1 MRQPRHVSA
10 SPDRRNVKVKECMKP
25 AAFEYVRPKSLAE
38 AVGILSEATGDAQ
51 VDAQVMAG
59 GQSLV
64 AMMNLRV
71 AAPDLLIDIA
81 RLDELRAVSETSDHV
96 VLGACVTHAAIEDGL
111 VPDPSRGLMPDVASN
126 LAYRAVRTRGTLGGS
141 LALSDPAADWPTVMA
156 ALAAQVILRGPGGER
171 SVDAV
176 DFATG
181 VYETVRGADE
191 IIESVHIPK
200 LSPRA
205 RWGYAKF
212 CRKSGEFAN
221 SIAAAVRDPDRDYAR
236 VVLGAVNGPP
246 IVLQRT
252 SSLLRA
258 GNGGDCQQAIAE
270 DLRGLD
276 FDDFQASLH
285 AAMASRAVRQVL
297 T

>member
-1 MRQPRHVSA
+1 
-10 SPDRRNVKVKECMKP
+10 MKP
-25 AAFEYVRPKSLAE
+25 AAFEYVRPKSLEE
-38 AVGILSEATGDAQ
+38 AVRILSGATG
-51 VDAQVMAG
+51 DAQVMAG

-81 RLDELRAVSETSDHV
+81 RLEELRAVSETSDHV

-111 VPDPSRGLMPDVASN
+111 VPDPSRSLMPEVASN

-156 ALAAQVILRGPGGER
+156 ALAAQVILRGPRGER
-171 SVDAV
+171 PVDAV

-181 VYETVRGADE
+181 VYETVRAADE
-191 IIESVHIPK
+191 IIASIRIPK
-200 LSPRA
+200 LCSRA

-246 IVLQRT
+246 IILQRT
-252 SSLLRA
+252 SSLLLA
-258 GNGGDCQQAIAE
+258 GDGGDCQRTIAE
-270 DLRGLD
+270 DLQGLD

-285 AAMASRAVRQVL
+285 GAMASRAVRQVL
-297 T
+297 A

>member
-1 MRQPRHVSA
+1 
-10 SPDRRNVKVKECMKP
+10 MKP
-25 AAFEYVRPKSLAE
+25 AAFEYVRPRSLAE
-38 AVGILSEATGDAQ
+38 AIAILSAAAGDAQ
-51 VDAQVMAG
+51 ILAG

-71 AAPDLLIDIA
+71 AAPDLLVDIA
-81 RLDELRAVSETSDHV
+81 RLDELRTVSETSDHV
-96 VLGACVTHAAIEDGL
+96 VLGACVTHAAIEDCL
-111 VPDPSRGLMPDVASN
+111 VPDPSRGFMPDVASN

-141 LALSDPAADWPTVMA
+141 LALSDPAADWPTVMS
-156 ALAAQVILRGPGGER
+156 ALAAHVLLRGPAGGR

-181 VYETVRGADE
+181 VYETVRAADE
-191 IIESVHIPK
+191 IVESIHIPK
-200 LSPRA
+200 LSLRA

-221 SIAAAVRDPDRDYAR
+221 SIAAAVRDPDRAYAR

-246 IVLQRT
+246 IVLART
-252 SSLLRA
+252 SSLLLA
-258 GNGGDCQQAIAE
+258 GDDRDCQQSIAE
-270 DLRGLD
+270 DLQGLG

-285 AAMASRAVRQVL
+285 VAMASRALRQVL

>member
-1 MRQPRHVSA
+1 
-10 SPDRRNVKVKECMKP
+10 
-25 AAFEYVRPKSLAE
+25 
-38 AVGILSEATGDAQ
+38 
-51 VDAQVMAG
+51 MAG

-285 AAMASRAVRQVL
+285 AAMASRSVRQVL